1 MENPLDLITKTFSGT
16 FAKHMRAVEKM
27 CTRFDKFM
35 IRVKNGKIPFF
46 AGGRFSLGVSVLM
59 SLLAS
64 IVYLNTS
71 SDLNAY
77 LFCAMIIFTWAIILV
92 CGIAFWIPAKLY
104 GGKSNMIKTVT
115 GFSYLSLIF
124 VFIRI
129 VELPMMMVTHKA
141 ILTQSEPLQND
152 ISGLISLG
160 IYQSFAAS
168 ISNALVALGYLVLG
182 YLTYRMLR
190 VVHELDRLRA
200 LISTCTGILIISMV
214 AVYVQAPV
222 VELFVFANKV

>member
-1 MENPLDLITKTFSGT
+1 MENPFDTITKTFTGT
-16 FAKHMRAVEKM
+16 FAKHMRAVEKLF
-27 CTRFDKFM
+27 THFDKFM
-35 IRVKNGKIPFF
+35 MRVKNGKTSFF
-46 AGGRFSLGVSVLM
+46 AGGRFSLGMAILMTLLSVV
-59 SLLAS
+59 
-64 IVYLNTS
+64 IYLNTS
-71 SDLNAY
+71 PDLDVY
-77 LFCAMIIFTWAIILV
+77 LFCAMIIFTWFIILF
-92 CGIAFWIPAKLY
+92 CGVAFWIPAKLY

-115 GFSYLSLIF
+115 GFGYLSLIF

-141 ILTQSEPLQND
+141 ILTQSEPLQHD

-168 ISNALVALGYLVLG
+168 ISNVLVALGYLVLG

-190 VVHELDRLRA
+190 VVHELGRLRA
-200 LISTCTGILIISMV
+200 LISTCIGILIISMT

-222 VELFVFANKV
+222 VEFFVFANKA